1 MNHVRLSLEAS
12 RARNYTLVLVD
23 SVFVG
28 IVTVAGTFLPVFLVR
43 LGASGTE
50 VGLLTS
56 APALTA
62 FLLAIPFGRW
72 LQRRRNIVPWY
83 SRLRLVAWLS
93 YGAIGVV
100 VAVVPREFAVPAVL
114 MIWAAASLPSTAGLV
129 AFPIVMD
136 GAAGPQGRFDLLGRR
151 WAISGGAATIGVI
164 VAGQALGHVA
174 FPGNFELLL
183 IVCALGGVGSFLIS
197 RQIVIADQPPVK
209 APDDGTPLRDR
220 VSGFVQQVRGRGT
233 FLEFE
238 VRAFV
243 FTFGIGLATPLLP
256 LFYVHEL
263 RAPNEWIGIIGA
275 AQSVGGVAGY
285 LVARRVARRRSG
297 VAVLLPSIVAAAMIP
312 AAMAL
317 LNDLPMVAG
326 LSLIGGLAMAA
337 AQLGL
342 FNELMA
348 RVPREHGVTF
358 SSVDQ
363 TVQNLGLI
371 VAPSVGGVLA
381 ATIGVRP
388 GLGMAALVSLAGAGL
403 FVLAWR
409 RGRTVKAAAPGTM
422 NSGA

>member
-1 MNHVRLSLEAS
+1 MKDPGRPALADA
-12 RARNYTLVLVD
+12 RARNYRLVLVD

-28 IVTVAGTFLPVFLVR
+28 IVTVAGMFLPTFLVR

-56 APALTA
+56 LPAITA

-93 YGAIGVV
+93 YAAIALV
-100 VAVVPREFAVPAVL
+100 VAVVPRELAVPAALTV
-114 MIWAAASLPSTAGLV
+114 WAAASLPSTAGLV

-136 GAAGPQGRFDLLGRR
+136 GAAGPQGRFDLLGQR
-151 WAISGGAATIGVI
+151 WAISGAAATIGVI
-164 VAGQALGHVA
+164 LAGQALGFVA
-174 FPGNFELLL
+174 FPANFELLL
-183 IVCALGGVGSFLIS
+183 VVCSLGGVGSFLVS
-197 RQIVIADQPPVK
+197 RQIVIADQPPRP
-209 APDDGTPLRDR
+209 ATDDGTTFRTR
-220 VSGFVQQVRGRGT
+220 IRGFVQLVRGSGT

-238 VRAFV
+238 FRAFV
-243 FTFGIGLATPLLP
+243 FTFGMGLATPLLP

-263 RAPNEWIGIIGA
+263 AAPNEWIGIIGA
-275 AQSVGGVAGY
+275 AQSVGGMAGY

-297 VAVLLPSIVAAAMIP
+297 VTVLLPSILVGALVP
-312 AAMAL
+312 AGMAVL
-317 LNDLPMVAG
+317 HDLPTVAG
-326 LSLIGGLAMAA
+326 LALIGGLAMAG

-371 VAPSVGGVLA
+371 VAPSVGGLLA
-381 ATIGVRP
+381 VTIGVRQ
-388 GLGMAALVSLAGAGL
+388 GLGIAALVSLAGAGL

-409 RGRTVKAAAPGTM
+409 RG
-422 NSGA
+422 GAS